1 MTSDAER
8 DRPAGSYSSIGPI
21 KEKNKEIK
29 CNSQPF
35 LKPTFAQRAE
45 RLMKK
50 VSKILHSKR
59 VDPTAPEPV
68 DFTLDESKLILRE
81 IAQELDRIMQTRD
94 LSLSTNVCED
104 GSSLEERQAFL
115 LQLAQALPP
124 QAHAPEMLH
133 GQTAELSPCSNGLE
147 ENRGEACTPKPEE
160 DKGLKKAIGDLST
173 LSWTLKGMEEDS
185 VCLDTDVDE
194 VVKEMFKLW
203 KKGKLPNLL
212 PVLDFVILSIL
223 QQEGQKLSIAK
234 HWNRNQELFNS
245 KADPQHAPDSVWK
258 WITKTRAEVRLDP
271 STANPCLKISQDGRA
286 VKMDNIVEIVYD
298 PWKDFRRTKQRYDGW
313 WCVLGREGFAS
324 GKHYWE
330 VDVRGKTEW
339 RVGVVRESAPR
350 NGFKSLNEKTYHWTL
365 KLQLGRLMAM
375 TVPVTKLARCAP
387 SVLGV
392 FLDMEEGN
400 VSFYD
405 VGNRFHIYSFNVS
418 FDLDEKIFPVFGT
431 VETGRVMRILN

>member
-8 DRPAGSYSSIGPI
+8 DRPAGSYSSFGPI
-21 KEKNKEIK
+21 KEKNKVIK

-35 LKPTFAQRAE
+35 LKPTFAQGAIRF
-45 RLMKK
+45 MKK
-50 VSKILHSKR
+50 VSKILHSKS

-81 IAQELDRIMQTRD
+81 IAQELDRILQTRA
-94 LSLSTNVCED
+94 LSLSTNVGED

-115 LQLAQALPP
+115 LQLAQNLP
-124 QAHAPEMLH
+124 QRAHAPEKYL
-133 GQTAELSPCSNGLE
+133 GQSAVLSPCSNGLE
-147 ENRGEACTPKPEE
+147 ENRGEACTPKPEG
-160 DKGLKKAIGDLST
+160 KRRLKKAISDLST
-173 LSWTLKGMEEDS
+173 WTWTLRGMEDDS

-194 VVKEMFKLW
+194 VVKEMCKLW
-203 KKGKLPNLL
+203 KKGKLPNIL
-212 PVLDFVILSIL
+212 PVLNFVILSIL
-223 QQEGQKLSIAK
+223 QQEGQKLSIVK
-234 HWNRNQELFNS
+234 HWNRNQELFNT
-245 KADPQHAPDSVWK
+245 DPQHAPDSVWK

-271 STANPCLKISQDGRA
+271 STANPCLKISPDGRA
-286 VKMDNIVEIVYD
+286 VTMDEIVESVYD
-298 PWKDFRRTKQRYDGW
+298 PWKDFRRTKHRYDGW

-324 GKHYWE
+324 GRHYWE
-330 VDVRGKTEW
+330 VDVRGKKEW
-339 RVGVVRESAPR
+339 RMGVVRESAPR

-405 VGNRFHIYSFNVS
+405 VTNRLHIYSFNVS

-431 VETGRVMRILN
+431 VETGREMRILN

>member
-8 DRPAGSYSSIGPI
+8 NRCGSSYSSFGPI
-21 KEKNKEIK
+21 MEQNNVIK
-29 CNSQPF
+29 CNSLPF
-35 LKPTFAQRAE
+35 FKPNFAQAE

-50 VSKILHSKR
+50 VSNKLHSKS
-59 VDPTAPEPV
+59 VDSTAPEPV
-68 DFTLDESKLILRE
+68 DFTLDESKLILRD

-124 QAHAPEMLH
+124 KAHAPEMLQ
-133 GQTAELSPCSNGLE
+133 GQTAVLSPCSNGLE

-160 DKGLKKAIGDLST
+160 GKRLKKAIADLST
-173 LSWTLKGMEEDS
+173 LSWILKGMEDDS

-203 KKGKLPNLL
+203 KKGKLPNIL

-223 QQEGQKLSIAK
+223 KQEGQKLSIAK
-234 HWNRNQELFNS
+234 HWNRNQDFFKSE
-245 KADPQHAPDSVWK
+245 AYPQHAPDSVWK
-258 WITKTRAEVRLDP
+258 WITKTRVEIRLDP
-271 STANPCLKISQDGRA
+271 STANPCLKISEDGRA
-286 VKMDNIVEIVYD
+286 VKMDKIVENVYD

-324 GKHYWE
+324 GRHYWE
-330 VDVRGKTEW
+330 VDVRGKIEW

-350 NGFKSLNEKTYHWTL
+350 NGFKSLNERTYHWTL
-365 KLQLGRLMAM
+365 KLQLGRLIAM

-392 FLDMEEGN
+392 FLDMEEGT

-405 VGNRFHIYSFNVS
+405 VRNKFHIYSFNVS

-431 VETGRVMRILN
+431 VETGKEMRILN

>member
-8 DRPAGSYSSIGPI
+8 NRCGSSYSSFGPI
-21 KEKNKEIK
+21 KEKNNVIK
-29 CNSQPF
+29 CNSLPF
-35 LKPTFAQRAE
+35 FKPNFAQQAE

-50 VSKILHSKR
+50 VSNKLHSKT
-59 VDPTAPEPV
+59 VGPTAPEPV

-94 LSLSTNVCED
+94 LSLSTKVGKDE
-104 GSSLEERQAFL
+104 SSPWERQAFL

-124 QAHAPEMLH
+124 PAHAPEMLQ
-133 GQTAELSPCSNGLE
+133 GQTAALSPCSNGLE

-160 DKGLKKAIGDLST
+160 DKGLKKAIADLST
-173 LSWTLKGMEEDS
+173 WTWTLRGMEDDS

-194 VVKEMFKLW
+194 VVKEMLKLW
-203 KKGKLPNLL
+203 KKGKLPNIL

-271 STANPCLKISQDGRA
+271 STANPCLKISKDRRA
-286 VKMDNIVEIVYD
+286 VTMDEIVESIYD
-298 PWKDFRRTKQRYDGW
+298 PWKDFRRTKHRYDGW

-330 VDVRGKTEW
+330 VDVGAKTEW
-339 RVGVVRESAPR
+339 RMGVVRESAPR
-350 NGFKSLNEKTYHWTL
+350 NGFKSLNPKTYHWTL

-405 VGNRFHIYSFNVS
+405 VRNRFHIYSFNVS

-431 VETGRVMRILN
+431 VETGREMRILN